1 MFVRRAFY
9 YWQVA
14 AVVVLPLW
22 VLIGWS
28 VFGGQVWQFLIVML
42 SCGVLALAMAA
53 VALIIF
59 ARKQVRLTRAVTW
72 QDVLLVA
79 LWHVSIIAVGFFLP
93 AGSFIAV
100 ASVVL
105 GLVAFWSSIAQL
117 LGETKRRVQG
127 VFDTFQYA
135 AQMGEAPQ
143 AVREPIVADGEY
155 IVIETGRNHQK

>member
-53 VALIIF
+53 VALLTF
-59 ARKQVRLTRAVTW
+59 ARKQVRLTRTVSW
-72 QDVLLVA
+72 QDMLVVA
-79 LWHVSIIAVGFFLP
+79 LWQVSIIAVGFFFP
-93 AGSFIAV
+93 AGSIIAV

-117 LGETKRRVQG
+117 LGETRKRVQG

-135 AQMGEAPQ
+135 AQMGESPR
-143 AVREPIVADGEY
+143 AVREPLVAEGEY
-155 IVIETGRNHQK
+155 IVIETGRSAQK